1 MQAETWLIAGL
12 GNPGPAY
19 ARTRHNVG
27 FLAAENAAMRCSVA
41 MEQNKFKVRFGR
53 GRRGNNKIIIA
64 QPLDYMNR
72 SGPPLRRIADYF
84 GIETGQILVI
94 HDDLDIGKGQIK
106 FKEKGGHGGHNGIKS
121 IMEAFSS
128 GGFPRLRIGIG
139 RPAPPIDVTD
149 WVLGR
154 FTSEEQRFF
163 EPVIEL
169 AGKAVITMID
179 KGLPVAMN
187 RFNQK
192 AGSLGV

>member
-1 MQAETWLIAGL
+1 MQAESWLIAGL

-27 FLAAENAAMRCSVA
+27 FRAAENAATRCRIA
-41 MEQNKFKVRFGR
+41 MDQNKFKVCFGR
-53 GRRGNNKIIIA
+53 GRRGSKEIIIA

-84 GIETGQILVI
+84 GIETRQILII
-94 HDDLDIGKGQIK
+94 HDDLDIEKGQIK
-106 FKEKGGHGGHNGIKS
+106 IKEKGGHGGHNGIKS

-139 RPAPPIDVTD
+139 RPAAPMDVTG
-149 WVLGR
+149 WVLGK
-154 FTSEEQRFF
+154 FTAEEQRFF
-163 EPVIEL
+163 GPVIESAGL
-169 AGKAVITMID
+169 AVLTMID
-179 KGLPVAMN
+179 EGLPVAMN

-192 AGSLGV
+192 QVL